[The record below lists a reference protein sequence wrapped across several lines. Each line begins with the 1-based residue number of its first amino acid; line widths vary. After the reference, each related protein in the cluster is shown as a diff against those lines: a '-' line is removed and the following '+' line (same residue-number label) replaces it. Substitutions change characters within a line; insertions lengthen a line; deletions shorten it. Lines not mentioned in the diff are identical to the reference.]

1 MKNRVN
7 LYHPEFHP
15 KLRLLTLSLVVL
27 SWAFTA
33 LIFGSLHFYLASEQQ
48 GFKSK
53 IAKIE
58 QNKQQQIILVK
69 ELQSAVDNIKVD
81 PKLLEQ
87 VQKKQQ
93 LIALKKRVLNE
104 LAAQEE
110 LKSIGFSN
118 LMLELASHHHKGLW
132 LTHINL
138 DGMSVV
144 IEGAAT
150 DSAIVPKWLSSL
162 GQTDYFRG
170 QEFANTRL
178 YRDSEQQ
185 LNFFI
190 STGKELIAEQ
200 GSDND

>member
-162 GQTDYFRG
+162 GQIDYFRG